1 MPKSYKPIDC
11 CFCGDSF
18 TPGAPNQKACNKPEC
33 RQALWDANA
42 PSRTAAQN
50 RWEEKNPEKAR
61 LKHRKAERKYQKS
74 HPEVRRRAEN
84 NYRRNH
90 PERLR
95 EKERR
100 RLEKD
105 PASASARAALR
116 RARRNNAPVVE
127 SVNRQTVAELASW
140 ICKLCDC
147 PIDPDAPF
155 RLPDG
160 RNNPEYLN
168 VEHYV
173 PLTRGGEHSYAN
185 CYASHA
191 RCNWQKNNKT
201 PEEYKAWL
209 DAQ

>member
-1 MPKSYKPIDC
+1 MAKNYTPINCRYCEDE
-11 CFCGDSF
+11 F
-18 TPGAPNQKACNKPEC
+18 TPRSPSQKVCDKPEC
-33 RQALWDANA
+33 RQSKWDDGR
-42 PSRTAAQN
+42 PGRYAAER

-61 LKHRKAERKYQKS
+61 LKHRKAEARYQKS
-74 HPEVRRRAEN
+74 HPEVRRRVEI
-84 NYRRNH
+84 NYRKNH

-105 PASASARAALR
+105 PAKAAERAALR
-116 RARRNNAPVVE
+116 RARRKNAPVVE
-127 SVNRQTVAELASW
+127 SVNRQIVAELAGW
-140 ICKLCDC
+140 ICKLCDE
-147 PIDPDAPF
+147 PIDPKASF

-160 RNNPEYLN
+160 RNNPAYLN

-173 PLTRGGEHSYAN
+173 PLSRNGEHSYAN
-185 CYASHA
+185 CYAAHA
-191 RCNWQKNNKT
+191 LCNWQKQNKT